1 MVSLKPGEHIL
12 LMDDTKYH
20 GTRGKLCLTNMR
32 VLFEY
37 EKRGIIF
44 KSKYSSIDIPLT
56 KISEINV
63 IGIGPFKKIAI
74 NTFREPGS
82 FGIPRYEFNI
92 TNPEIW
98 KEKIEVATMSYE
110 DHMMIKPEGFSQ
122 TIVKIKCPFCNMLVD
137 QNMTTCPNCNAAL

>member
-1 MVSLKPGEHIL
+1 
-12 LMDDTKYH
+12 MDDTKYH

-37 EKRGIIF
+37 EKRGIVF
-44 KSKYSSIDIPLT
+44 KSRYSSIDIPLI

-74 NTFREPGS
+74 NTFREPGT
-82 FGIPRYEFNI
+82 FGIPRYEFSM
-92 TNPEIW
+92 TDPEVW

-110 DHMMIKPEGFSQ
+110 DGMIIKPEVIEH
-122 TIVKIKCPFCNMLVD
+122 TIVKIKCSLCGMLVD
-137 QNMTTCPNCNAAL
+137 ENMLTCPNCNSIL

>member
-12 LMDDTKYH
+12 LMDDSKYH
-20 GTRGKLCLTNMR
+20 GTRGKLSLTNMR

-37 EKRGIIF
+37 EKRGIVF
-44 KSKYSSIDIPLT
+44 KSRYSSIDIPLI

-74 NTFREPGS
+74 NTFREPGT

-92 TNPEIW
+92 TDPEMW

-110 DHMMIKPEGFSQ
+110 DRITIKPEVVAH
-122 TIVKIKCPFCNMLVD
+122 TIVKIKCPFCGMLVD
-137 QNMTTCPNCNAAL
+137 ENMSTCPNCNSVL